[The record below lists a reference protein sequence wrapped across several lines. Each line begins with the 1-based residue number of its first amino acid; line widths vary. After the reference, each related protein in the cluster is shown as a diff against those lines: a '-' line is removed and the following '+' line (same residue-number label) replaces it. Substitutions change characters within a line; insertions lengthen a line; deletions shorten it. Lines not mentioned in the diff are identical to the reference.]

1 MVLKTV
7 SSMKESNT
15 MFIDLKKKP
24 TYNVIIKT
32 FNSNMPLI
40 FFKKEEEK
48 EKQDKIVNAIET
60 EIKAIESLEIEMV

>member
-1 MVLKTV
+1 MDLKTV
-7 SSMKESNT
+7 SSIKDSNT